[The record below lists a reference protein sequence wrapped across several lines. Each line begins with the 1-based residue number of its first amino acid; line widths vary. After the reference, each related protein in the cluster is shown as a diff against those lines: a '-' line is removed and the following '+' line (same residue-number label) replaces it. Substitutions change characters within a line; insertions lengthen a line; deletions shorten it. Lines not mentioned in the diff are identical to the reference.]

1 MQGLRLKEEG
11 GLQYWFKPLAG
22 GDWAFCLFNR
32 GMEPVSQTIDWQTL
46 CFTDEEVSGLSTAF
60 DTTVYKVRD
69 LWAKPSK
76 KKAKPVT
83 TKKPLPVTVPG
94 HDVILFRLTP
104 VKK

>member
-1 MQGLRLKEEG
+1 
-11 GLQYWFKPLAG
+11 
-22 GDWAFCLFNR
+22 
-32 GMEPVSQTIDWQTL
+32 MEPVSQTIDWQTL

-60 DTTVYKVRD
+60 DTTVYNVRD

-83 TKKPLPVTVPG
+83 TKKQLPVTVPG